1 MTKHKKPRGRPPKN
15 SETLER
21 ERFELML
28 KNLPEHLKNLRPHF
42 DINIEEMDA
51 IEKDLLSGYSPTIPH
66 NLIYQLASL
75 GDESLCG
82 YEDIIINKYNQLI
95 QVSTDGQKLG
105 ANATAEKALTR
116 AHKVWDSNQDLVNR
130 IDRKNLTIHTASM
143 IIITNWATRGDSDKK
158 PTLATLRNWYNKLQ
172 KK

>member
-15 SETLER
+15 PETLER

-28 KNLPEHLKNLRPHF
+28 KNLPEHLKNLPPHF

-66 NLIYQLASL
+66 DLIYKLASL
-75 GDESLCG
+75 GDDSLYG
-82 YEDIIINKYNQLI
+82 YEDIIINEYNQLI
-95 QVSTDGQKLG
+95 QVLTDGQKQG

-143 IIITNWATRGDSDKK
+143 IIIANWATRGDGGET
-158 PTLATLRNWYNKLQ
+158 PGIATLRNWYNKIT